1 MRNLMLAACC
11 AALLTGCGPSTTSM
25 PLSPNLP
32 APPAKA
38 KEPCAPTPQ
47 RRQPDGSATA
57 ADDDGTIRDGRFDLA
72 ECEAKRRLLLEAW
85 PR

>member
-11 AALLTGCGPSTTSM
+11 AAALTGCARSTTSM
-25 PLSPNLP
+25 PPLP
-32 APPAKA
+32 KISDPPAA
-38 KEPCAPTPQ
+38 AREPCRPTPQ
-47 RRQPDGSATA
+47 QRQPDGSATS

-72 ECEAKRRLLLEAW
+72 AWDDKRRLLLDAW